1 MVVLFRF
8 ASNIISSASNQ
19 LNNIIRLLTALF
31 LIVLI
36 FGTAIHLLEPGVY
49 PDMFD
54 GFWWAIVTIS
64 TVGYGDF
71 VPESHFG
78 RILGVLLILT
88 GVGIF
93 SFYLTNVATSAITTK
108 DNIERGKYRFHRN
121 GHIIIVGWNERT
133 RLLLKEIKSQDPQAH
148 VVLIDESLER
158 KPSDLN
164 WVHFVK
170 GPASHDKILH
180 KANIQEAHT
189 AIITADSHTD
199 EHAADSKT
207 ILSILTIKGV
217 NPKLYTIAEVIT
229 ESQILNARR
238 AGADELVQ
246 SSVLLSS
253 LMHNGPECHGVSKL
267 MLTLLDTNTKN
278 KMELQKLPEEC
289 IGLKYG
295 ELIEDWSFDG
305 EHLLGIW
312 RDDSA
317 QLLPPDSYE
326 LKEGDHLVVLVKKK
340 K

>member
-1 MVVLFRF
+1 MFRF
-8 ASNIISSASNQ
+8 TSGLISSASNQ
-19 LNNIIRLLTALF
+19 LMNIIRLLTALF
-31 LIVLI
+31 LIILI
-36 FGTAIHLLEPGVY
+36 FGTTIHYLEPGVY

-71 VPESHFG
+71 VPESVLG
-78 RILGVLLILT
+78 RITGVLLILT

-108 DNIERGKYRFHRN
+108 DNIERGKYKFHRK

-133 RLLLKEIKSQDPQAH
+133 RLLLKEIKKQNEKAQ
-148 VVLIDESLER
+148 VVLVDETLEK
-158 KPSDLN
+158 KPSDLT
-164 WVHFVK
+164 WVHFVR
-170 GPASHDKILH
+170 GPASHDQVLY
-180 KANIQEAHT
+180 KANIHEAHT

-199 EHAADSKT
+199 EHSADSKT

-217 NPKLYTIAEVIT
+217 NPKLYTIAEIIT
-229 ESQILNARR
+229 ESQIINARR

-267 MLTLLDTNTKN
+267 MLTLLQTDTKN
-278 KMELQKLPEEC
+278 KMELRKLPEEC
-289 IGLKYG
+289 IGLEYG
-295 ELIEDWSFDG
+295 ELIEDWNFDG

-317 QLLPPDSYE
+317 ELLPPDSYE